1 MSIYH
6 TISRICIV
14 LLHGEGQKR
23 PARADASR
31 MQDVCTYREM
41 APTPAK
47 GSKLPCSGIQDIR
60 SVNYQYLYTAYST
73 VMYNYYATRMAKR
86 ALPPP
91 VADT

>member
-41 APTPAK
+41 APAPPGPTPAK
-47 GSKLPCSGIQDIR
+47 GSLLSNTGYTQR
-60 SVNYQYLYTAYST
+60 QLSVLVYST
-73 VMYNYYATRMAKR
+73 VMYNKLIIVSFGQLAKGR
-86 ALPPP
+86 NI
-91 VADT
+91 